1 MPEGLF
7 LSFEGGEGSGKS
19 TQVARLEEWLRR
31 EGREVVVVREPG
43 GTPLSEEIREVLL
56 RPREEP
62 VSPWAE
68 LCLYVAARAQ
78 LVQDVIVPSLERG
91 AVVLADRYLDSSL
104 VYQGV
109 ARGLGTQRVRT
120 LIGWATS
127 DLLPIRT
134 FFFDVAPEV
143 GLERSRRRGNMDRME
158 SESLRFHQ
166 EVHDGYRDLAAM
178 EPDRFVVLDA
188 SQSPDEIHS
197 ELIHR
202 VRTLLDDH

>member
-1 MPEGLF
+1 MPKGLF

-19 TQVARLEEWLRR
+19 TQVARLEEWLQR

-56 RPREEP
+56 RPREEE

-78 LVQDVIVPSLERG
+78 LVQDVIIPSLERG
-91 AVVLADRYLDSSL
+91 VVVLADRYLDSSL
-104 VYQGV
+104 VYQGM

-127 DLLPIRT
+127 DLMPTRT
-134 FFFDVAPEV
+134 FFFDVTPEV
-143 GLERSRRRGNMDRME
+143 GLERSRRRGSMDRME

-166 EVHDGYRDLAAM
+166 DVHRGYIDLSAT
-178 EPDRFVVLDA
+178 EPERFVVLDA
-188 SQSPDEIHS
+188 GQSPDDIQT
-197 ELIHR
+197 ELIQQ
-202 VRTLLDDH
+202 VRTLLNDL